1 MKTSREA
8 QQVKEDVTRKKA
20 KLQEQQGLVMPT
32 FAAPAP
38 EAAPAGGSVGLLTVE
53 EFRRK
58 REEMVRVA
66 SEQKQQAA
74 VKKKAADVR
83 AQKAARARRSF
94 ADEEKEEEEEGG
106 EEREGEKGPGKDPAA
121 ETGFLPDRA
130 REAEERRMRD
140 ELAQQWQQRQEQV
153 KAEPMVVV
161 FSFWDGKVR
170 RL

>member
-20 KLQEQQGLVMPT
+20 KLQEQQGVVMPS
-32 FAAPAP
+32 FAAPVP

-58 REEMVRVA
+58 REEMVRAA

-74 VKKKAADVR
+74 VKKKAANVR

-94 ADEEKEEEEEGG
+94 ADEDDGEEGQEKEGAEEEE
-106 EEREGEKGPGKDPAA
+106 RGPGKDPAA
-121 ETGFLPDRA
+121 DTGFLPDRE
-130 REAEERRMRD
+130 RETE

-161 FSFWDGKVR
+161 FSFWDGKV
-170 RL
+170 